1 MRAAVALLAERLRG
15 TVVLFIALGEDAPL
29 EQIGQAEVCFV
40 PYQRDPESVASYYQA
55 ADVYVHAARADT
67 FPNTVLEALACG
79 TPVVATSVG
88 GIPEQVEEG
97 VTGFLTPP
105 GDAGAMATRTEQLL
119 SDDALHQRFAAA
131 AGESARRRFDLD
143 RQANDYLEWYQEL
156 VVRDL
161 SRTVAAAGRDSR
173 HA

>member
-1 MRAAVALLAERLRG
+1 
-15 TVVLFIALGEDAPL
+15 
-29 EQIGQAEVCFV
+29 GQAEVCFV
-40 PYQRDPESVASYYQA
+40 PYQKDPESVASYYQA

-105 GDAGAMATRTEQLL
+105 GDARAMATRTEQLL
-119 SDDALHQRFAAA
+119 SDNPLRQRFAAA
-131 AGESARRRFDLD
+131 AVQSARRRFNLD
-143 RQANDYLEWYQEL
+143 RQVNDYLAWYQEL
-156 VVRDL
+156 IVRNP
-161 SRTVAAAGRDSR
+161 SRAVAAAGRDSC